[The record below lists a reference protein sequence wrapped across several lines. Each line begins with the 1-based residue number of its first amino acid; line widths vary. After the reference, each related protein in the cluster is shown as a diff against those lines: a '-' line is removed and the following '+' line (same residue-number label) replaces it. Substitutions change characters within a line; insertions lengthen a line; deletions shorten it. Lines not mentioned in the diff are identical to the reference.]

1 MIRVIGGEFSGRNLR
16 TPEGRDVRP
25 SSGLLRKV
33 MFDLIGPRVMNT
45 TVLDL
50 YAGPGSLGIEA
61 LSRGAAECTFV
72 ERQPLCLRLL
82 RENLQTFGL
91 EDRSHI
97 VAADTAE
104 FCRNDYGRYDGILVD
119 PPYADWAQLQSL
131 GLQRLLASQ
140 GFLVVQGPSHAPDDP
155 LGLGSMRRRAKT
167 HGKSKI
173 VIYE

>member
-1 MIRVIGGEFSGRNLR
+1 MIRVIGGDLRGRSLR
-16 TPEGRDVRP
+16 TPQGRDVRP

-33 MFDLIGPRVMNT
+33 IFDLIGPSVVNT
-45 TVLDL
+45 NVLDL

-72 ERQPLCLRLL
+72 ERHSLCLRLL
-82 RENLQTFGL
+82 RENLQTFKL

-97 VAADTAE
+97 VAADAAE
-104 FCRNDYGRYDGILVD
+104 FCRNHQGQFNGILVD
-119 PPYADWAQLQSL
+119 PPYADWGRLQSF
-131 GLQRLLASQ
+131 GLQRLLAPQ

-155 LGLGSMRRRAKT
+155 LGLPQMRIRAKT
-167 HGKSKI
+167 HGISKV